1 MNLSRAVVVAL
12 LGASLLAG
20 AAAAQQPQAE
30 APQLRVQVVFRE
42 TEGEKV
48 ISRLP
53 YTLYLR
59 AEGQHQA
66 ARLRSGLRIPI
77 VTMGQESRIQYHQVG
92 TEIDFWAEPV
102 GDGRFRARLVWDRS
116 SMLAP
121 DAHEKRATSGAPR
134 EGASEAAPILGSF
147 SGQQSFYLR
156 DGQTLVVISSSDP
169 VTGRVLHVD
178 VTLAVVRD
186 TGGN

>member
-1 MNLSRAVVVAL
+1 MKVLRALGVVM

-20 AAAAQQPQAE
+20 AAAAQEEEP

-53 YTLYLR
+53 YTLHLR
-59 AEGQHQA
+59 AEGPNQM

-77 VTMGQESRIQYHQVG
+77 VRMGQESRIQYHQVG

-102 GDGRFRARLVWDRS
+102 GDGRFRARLVWERS

-121 DAHEKRATSGAPR
+121 DASARRVASGAPA
-134 EGASEAAPILGSF
+134 EGAGDAAPILGSF
-147 SGQQSFYLR
+147 SGQQSLFLR

-178 VTLAVVRD
+178 VTLTVVRD
-186 TGGN
+186 GGKN